1 MSPPLEKR
9 DERDES
15 AVPDSAA
22 APAKSADPPAAS
34 SDQPIDQ
41 PFLDDVYDQL
51 RAIARARLSDES
63 NSSLQCTDLVHEA
76 YLRMVDHPAIKS
88 RSRAAFFHCAAEAM
102 RRVLIDHA
110 RTRKRLKRGG
120 GVKPTVID
128 VAQLA
133 RDGDSNE
140 ILALDE
146 AICRLEAQQPE
157 SARIVKLRFF
167 TGLTVEEAAEVTGL
181 STRTVKREWAYARA
195 WLFRELSLQ

>member
-1 MSPPLEKR
+1 M
-9 DERDES
+9 
-15 AVPDSAA
+15 
-22 APAKSADPPAAS
+22 PAGGSLAEE
-34 SDQPIDQ
+34 

-76 YLRMVDHPAIKS
+76 YLRLVDHPAIRS
-88 RSRAAFFHCAAEAM
+88 RSRAVFFHCAAEAM

-120 GVKPTVID
+120 GVKPLVVD

-133 RDGDSNE
+133 REGDSQE
-140 ILALDE
+140 IMALDE

-157 SARIVKLRFF
+157 SARVVKLRFF
-167 TGLTVEEAAEVTGL
+167 TGLSVDETAEMTGM
-181 STRTVKREWAYARA
+181 SPRTVKREWAFARA
-195 WLFRELSLQ
+195 WLFRELSKT